1 MEPVMQL
8 KLVATASDD
17 PDEVNLSGRCSYCP
31 KPNPPLLPTSTSF
44 TLLLFSIEAICVGN
58 LRLLMFDS
66 NAIALDHFI
75 SPS

>member
-17 PDEVNLSGRCSYCP
+17 PDEVNLSGRCSSCP
-31 KPNPPLLPTSTSF
+31 KPNPPLLPTSINF
-44 TLLLFSIEAICVGN
+44 TLLLLSTEAICVGN
-58 LRLLMFDS
+58 IRLLMFDL
-66 NAIALDHFI
+66 NAIALYHLI